1 MFSSVLF
8 VALIHSFIYMKV
20 QSRRPKNMLINI
32 NKPLLGTPER
42 IIENIFTG
50 CNPAFVR
57 GASIE
62 SRQMIT
68 LWHKHGN

>member
-1 MFSSVLF
+1 
-8 VALIHSFIYMKV
+8 
-20 QSRRPKNMLINI
+20 MLINI
-32 NKPLLGTPER
+32 NKPLLGAPER
-42 IIENIFTG
+42 IIEKIFTG

-57 GASIE
+57 GAFIE